1 MSIIYRTQRGN
12 LEESMKGAIT
22 FNSEK
27 MMKEFIV
34 NSHNEYM
41 DTIGCNAIETHIT
54 VNDVVIDDKVT
65 NDDRIGWEDTRYVCL
80 KKGYGKDY
88 MKEYGCPQ
96 AIGYCATIFPE
107 TRKIKCNGGHST
119 ITKVNKPINIT
130 EPPKSFKASTI
141 NIIKETWWKAFP
153 YAIRKYTHEGR
164 SIVAVGD
171 SKEDLDPT
179 EFADDADKHPK
190 LIGNPNYDPFE
201 RMRFAE
207 ALKGND
213 VFV

>member
-12 LEESMKGAIT
+12 LEESMKGAVT

-34 NSHNEYM
+34 NNHNEYM

-107 TRKIKCNGGHST
+107 TTKIKCNGGHST

-130 EPPKSFKASTI
+130 ELPKSFKASTI
-141 NIIKETWWKAFP
+141 NIILETWSKAFP
-153 YAIRKYTHEGR
+153 YILKEYMDGDLCT
-164 SIVAVGD
+164 VAV
-171 SKEDLDPT
+171 
-179 EFADDADKHPK
+179 ADDKES
-190 LIGNPNYDPFE
+190 LESMRTPNSHSEITKNSKYDSFE
-201 RMRFAE
+201 RMQFAE